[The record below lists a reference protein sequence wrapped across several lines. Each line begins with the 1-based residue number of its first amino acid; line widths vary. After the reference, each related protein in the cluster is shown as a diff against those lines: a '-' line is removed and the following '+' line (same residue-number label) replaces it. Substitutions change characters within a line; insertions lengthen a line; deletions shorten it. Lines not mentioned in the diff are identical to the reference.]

1 MRQRL
6 ALSENATERF
16 PSGLGDSCRST
27 QTRIITALTI
37 LVPELNQRQSSQWTR
52 CGHSQATQG
61 LSSQQRP
68 ARLHGWAADAL
79 THPRPALLPRP
90 LQPDMVTSHMC
101 VFLKRCWT
109 S

>member
-79 THPRPALLPRP
+79 THP
-90 LQPDMVTSHMC
+90 
-101 VFLKRCWT
+101 
-109 S
+109 